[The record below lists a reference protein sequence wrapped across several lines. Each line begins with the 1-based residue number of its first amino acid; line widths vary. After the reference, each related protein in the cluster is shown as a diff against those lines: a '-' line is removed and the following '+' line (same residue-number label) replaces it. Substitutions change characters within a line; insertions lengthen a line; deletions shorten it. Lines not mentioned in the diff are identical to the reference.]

1 MNAAPRAWK
10 PTMAAVLAAA
20 LVATVA
26 EAAAAADLC
35 DTAGTQALGT
45 FRDGSL
51 QVAVGVLPPNPQ
63 FGELRV
69 VVRVCDAATL
79 TAVPNA
85 QVTLVPTSPDGR
97 RGAPVRALSRFQG
110 PSEYDADMTVR
121 APGLWRYEITVGAE
135 RGSSVVEVSLPVRAR
150 PWYGNGAAVVFSIV
164 GAALAGGVAHL
175 YWSAKRAQRR
185 WAEASARGPD
195 GG

>member
-1 MNAAPRAWK
+1 MNPVPGAWK
-10 PTMAAVLAAA
+10 PALAVVLSGALLAASA
-20 LVATVA
+20 GPAVAS
-26 EAAAAADLC
+26 DLC
-35 DTAGTQALGT
+35 DTAGTQGLGT
-45 FRDGSL
+45 FREGPL

-135 RGSSVVEVSLPVRAR
+135 RGSSVVEVSLPVRER
-150 PWYGNGAAVVFSIV
+150 PWYGNGAALVFSIV
-164 GAALAGGVAHL
+164 GAALAGGVAYL

-185 WAEASARGPD
+185 WTDASARGPGD
-195 GG
+195 G